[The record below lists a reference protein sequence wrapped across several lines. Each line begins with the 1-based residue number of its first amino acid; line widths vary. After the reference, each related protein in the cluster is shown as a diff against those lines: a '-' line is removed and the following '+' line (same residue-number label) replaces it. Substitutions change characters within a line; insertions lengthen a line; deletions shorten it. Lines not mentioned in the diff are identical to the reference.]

1 MKSLHLK
8 KIDTIKASD
17 GKYNARRAIM
27 NEKAENNIRKME
39 ESFGTYSSRSNVNDE
54 ITVTAQSED
63 DKKNPMADDLKLDYE
78 QPSTNDAMQQPANE
92 KVSTEQAAF
101 SKKTLEDEKD
111 RIKNN
116 FKAFEEEVKEEVKKE
131 CPVKDTI
138 ENIQKTCEEDPVKG
152 AVEVA
157 KVGLMAIGALAIV
170 KAIIKKL

>member
-1 MKSLHLK
+1 
-8 KIDTIKASD
+8 
-17 GKYNARRAIM
+17 M
-27 NEKAENNIRKME
+27 NEQAENNIRKMD
-39 ESFGTYSSRSNVNDE
+39 ESFGQYSTRSNVNDE

-92 KVSTEQAAF
+92 TVSKEQAAF
-101 SKKTLEDEKD
+101 SKKTLEDEKE

-116 FKAFEEEVKEEVKKE
+116 FKAIEEEVKKE
-131 CPVKDTI
+131 CPVKGTI
-138 ENIQKTCEEDPVKG
+138 ENIQKTYEEDPVKG
-152 AVEVA
+152 AVEAA